1 MQFLLDT
8 VETPVGQLFLVTD
21 EQGMLRALDFEDYR
35 ARLERLLDKHY
46 RHYQLD
52 PLPGSAPERL
62 TQALTSYFA
71 GDLAALDSIQTATAG
86 TAFQRSVWQALRAI
100 PAGQTR
106 SYGQLAAAIGHPS
119 ASRAVGLANG
129 SNPVALVVPCHRVIG
144 ASGKLTGYGGGLWR
158 KHWLLEHEALH
169 RDAGTAVAPA

>member
-21 EQGMLRALDFEDYR
+21 EQGALRALDFEDYR
-35 ARLERLLDKHY
+35 ARLERLLDKYY

-52 PLPGSAPERL
+52 PLPGSAPEPL
-62 TQALTSYFA
+62 IQALTAYFA
-71 GDLAALDSIQTATAG
+71 GDLAALESIPAETAG

-158 KHWLLEHEALH
+158 KHWLLEHEARHSDGGAAFAL
-169 RDAGTAVAPA
+169 V

>member
-1 MQFLLDT
+1 MRLLLDT

-35 ARLERLLDKHY
+35 ARLERLLARHY

-52 PLPGSAPERL
+52 ALPGSAPDPL
-62 TQALTSYFA
+62 IQALTAYFA
-71 GDLAALDSIQTATAG
+71 GDLAALEGIPAETAG

-106 SYGQLAAAIGHPS
+106 SYGQLAVAIGRPS

-129 SNPVALVVPCHRVIG
+129 SNPVALVLPCHRVIG

-158 KHWLLEHEALH
+158 KHWLLEHEARH
-169 RDAGTAVAPA
+169 SAAGNALALV